1 MKTRLA
7 IVTLSALILASCAAG
22 KKTTC
27 DAYGNTQPA
36 QNSELATTSR

>member
-7 IVTLSALILASCAAG
+7 IATISALILASCAAG

-27 DAYGNTQPA
+27 DAYGSTQPIE
-36 QNSELATTSR
+36 NLELATTSR